1 MEQIIPNINDDDIKR
16 IVSRDFPLA
25 EFSEIEGILEEY
37 KSESK
42 KGRNRVYASIVKLS
56 NGNID
61 SLKDYVEK
69 AKRDYRDILSLSEFP
84 NYSEIAFDDELSEL
98 RKEEIIKK
106 DWKQYQD
113 WLTKK

>member
-1 MEQIIPNINDDDIKR
+1 MEQLIPNINDDDIKM

-25 EFSEIEGILEEY
+25 DISEIEGILEDY

-42 KGRNRVYASIVKLS
+42 KGRNRVYASILKLS

-61 SLKDYVEK
+61 LLKDYVEK
-69 AKRDYRDILSLSEFP
+69 AKRDYRVILALSEFP
-84 NYSEIAFDDELSEL
+84 NYSEIAFDDELSEFK
-98 RKEEIIKK
+98 KEEIIKK

-113 WLTKK
+113 WFTKK